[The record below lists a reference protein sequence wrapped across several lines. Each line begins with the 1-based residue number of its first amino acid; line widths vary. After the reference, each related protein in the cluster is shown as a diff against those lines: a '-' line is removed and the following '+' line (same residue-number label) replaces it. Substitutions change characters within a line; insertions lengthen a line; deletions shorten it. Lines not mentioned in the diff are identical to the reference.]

1 MALCKSSEVRP
12 PLCAAGVAAVPR
24 RLERSRLPKDCA
36 AAVSA
41 INALKKS
48 VRYSEEAFVDAASYS
63 RNPYN

>member
-1 MALCKSSEVRP
+1 M
-12 PLCAAGVAAVPR
+12 PR

-41 INALKKS
+41 INELKKS

-63 RNPYN
+63 RNPNN